1 VREIVF
7 DTETTGFEPGD
18 GHRPR
23 GFCAAKVAI
32 KKTMRDA

>member
-1 VREIVF
+1 MREIVF

-23 GFCAAKVAI
+23 GFCEAKVAI
-32 KKTMRDA
+32 KKTMR

>member
-1 VREIVF
+1 MREIVF
-7 DTETTGFEPGD
+7 DTENTGFEPGD

-23 GFCAAKVAI
+23 GFREAKVAI

>member
-1 VREIVF
+1 MREIVF

-23 GFCAAKVAI
+23 GFRVAKVAI

>member
-1 VREIVF
+1 MREIVF
-7 DTETTGFEPGD
+7 DTETKDFEPSD

-32 KKTMRDA
+32 KETMRDA